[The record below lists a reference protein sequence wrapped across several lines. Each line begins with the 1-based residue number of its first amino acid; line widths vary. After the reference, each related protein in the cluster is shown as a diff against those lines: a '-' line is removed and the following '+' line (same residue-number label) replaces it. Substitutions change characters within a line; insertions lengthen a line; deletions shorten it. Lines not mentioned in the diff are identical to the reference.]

1 MATNREIASSRKE
14 KSLVVTRPKSKS
26 VYFSP
31 PSSSD
36 PSDVLDLVF
45 IVSGK
50 VELCI
55 VNSLRRAISSCVKT
69 AAFPFDP
76 TQPPSPE
83 LSEPGVRIL
92 ENTCV
97 MHNEMLGHR
106 ISLLPICLTPNE
118 LASFDHRNYNVELKV
133 RNDGNAVLDVT
144 SESFMVT
151 DMTGAALPSARVE
164 RLFPKCVISGEYP
177 LIGVLKPRSACANA
191 GIGELMH
198 IRAVPRLGTGHEHAR
213 WSPVSTCF
221 FKELLTKEGVRDGW
235 TFIME
240 GLNPSLSPYYL
251 VFLGF
256 QFLVDEVKDLKNKTV
271 TFETLDVIEDPS
283 SETKGGGGRRFS
295 TTLQNFDH
303 TMGNL
308 LQGMM
313 YDLWIDAG
321 KSKQINY
328 VGYFKRHPLID
339 DITFRMQ
346 VVNESDNPSD
356 IFMEGLVHVE
366 KRLKEITSD
375 WIDFCGID
383 KLNYVRVNE
392 FKTYASL

>member
-1 MATNREIASSRKE
+1 MSSNREIVSLRKE
-14 KSLVVTRPKSKS
+14 KSLVVSRPRSKS

-31 PSSSD
+31 PPTD
-36 PSDVLDLVF
+36 PSDVVDLVF
-45 IVSGK
+45 IVSPK
-50 VELCI
+50 VELCV
-55 VNSLRRAISSCVKT
+55 VNSLRRAVASCVKS

-76 TQPPSPE
+76 TEPPSPDM
-83 LSEPGVRIL
+83 SEPGVRIL

-118 LASFDHRNYNVELKV
+118 LANFDHRNYNVELKV
-133 RNDGNAVLDVT
+133 RNDGDNVMDVT

-151 DMTGAALPSARVE
+151 DMTGAALPNARVE
-164 RLFPKCVISGEYP
+164 RLFPKCSVSGDHP

-191 GIGELMH
+191 GIGELIH
-198 IRAVPRLGTGHEHAR
+198 VRAVPRLGVGAEHAR

-221 FKELLTKEGVRDGW
+221 FKELVTEGGEKNGW
-235 TFIME
+235 MFILE
-240 GLNPSLSPYYL
+240 CLNPSLSPYYL

-256 QFLVDEVKDLKNKTV
+256 EFLIDQVKSLKSAPPV
-271 TFETLDVIEDPS
+271 FEPLDAEEDGS
-283 SETKGGGGRRFS
+283 KRFS
-295 TTLQNFDH
+295 TTIAKFDH

-308 LQGMM
+308 LQGIM

-321 KSKQINY
+321 KSNKVNY

-339 DITFRMQ
+339 DITFRLQ
-346 VVNESDNPSD
+346 IADDSDATPPSD
-356 IFMEGLVHVE
+356 IFMEGLNHVE
-366 KRLKEITSD
+366 KRLREIALD

-383 KLNYVRVNE
+383 KMNFVRVNE
-392 FKTYASL
+392 FKDRP

>member
-14 KSLVVTRPKSKS
+14 KSLVVIRPKSKS

-31 PSSSD
+31 PSSD

-45 IVSGK
+45 IVSNK

-76 TQPPSPE
+76 TEPPPPE
-83 LSEPGVRIL
+83 VSEPGVRIL

-118 LASFDHRNYNVELKV
+118 LANFDHRNYNVELKV
-133 RNDGNAVLDVT
+133 RNDGNTVLDVT

-164 RLFPKCVISGEYP
+164 RLFPKCMISGDFP

-191 GIGELMH
+191 GIGELVH
-198 IRAVPRLGTGHEHAR
+198 VRAVPRLGTGHEHAR

-221 FKELLTKEGVRDGW
+221 FKELLTEEGVKDGW

-240 GLNPSLSPYYL
+240 GLNPSLSPYYI

-256 QFLVDEVKDLKNKTV
+256 QFLLEEVKTLKNRV
-271 TFETLDVIEDPS
+271 IIFETLDVDIEDSPS
-283 SETKGGGGRRFS
+283 DMKGGRRFS
-295 TTLQNFDH
+295 TTLQNLDH

-308 LQGMM
+308 LQGIL
-313 YDLWIDAG
+313 YDLWIDVG

-339 DITFRMQ
+339 DITFRIQ

-356 IFMEGLVHVE
+356 IFMDGLVHVE
-366 KRLKEITSD
+366 SRLKEITSD
-375 WIDFCGID
+375 WISFCGID

-392 FKTYASL
+392 FNTSL